1 MVQQVVDFMGTARI
15 VCVQPGDG
23 TRYTVVVGDTKDP
36 TEVLVA
42 VGYGDGIV
50 GGGTCNREML
60 KEAFPASPAMN
71 IHGTDMYFCG
81 EWGHDV
87 GIKNAWS
94 AVIALAVAWCI
105 VFHYDDADGL
115 GRWVERFGAYYTE
128 QGG

>member
-1 MVQQVVDFMGTARI
+1 MVQQVVDFMGTARV

-23 TRYTVVVGDTKDP
+23 TRYTIIVGDASDS

-42 VGYGDGIV
+42 VGYGDRITGS
-50 GGGTCNREML
+50 GTCNKEML
-60 KEAFPASPAMN
+60 REAFPASPAMD
-71 IHGTDMYFCG
+71 IRTTGFYFCKL
-81 EWGHDV
+81 WGRDV

-94 AVIALAVAWCI
+94 AVIALAVAWYI